1 MLIEPTPGRL
11 SCHRQTEYDQEHFRI
26 RLERSYEAL
35 GGAGL
40 RVRSCGR
47 KCRRDRN
54 IGVTGAIFIVLA
66 RHI

>member
-1 MLIEPTPGRL
+1 M
-11 SCHRQTEYDQEHFRI
+11 
-26 RLERSYEAL
+26 RLEKNYEAL

-40 RVRSCGR
+40 RVRSSKR

-54 IGVTGAIFIVLA
+54 IGAAGTIFIVLA